1 MSLKLIN
8 AGPSPYGRKVAIILE
23 EKALP
28 YEVQYDRPWN
38 EGTCTPQYNPLEQ
51 LPILVLE
58 SGETIY
64 DSPYIVEWLETRYPE
79 PALLPADVD
88 GRLEARKRQMLGERL
103 MDFASI
109 IIFESSREHPSKPW
123 YDRYAKKVLGAFEE
137 LERIYST
144 GIQGKLPLDLGDIA
158 VVTTLELFAFAVA
171 DGVAPDIAE
180 MRWRGRYPAL
190 TELVERLGERPS
202 FANTVPQHMEFDLGE
217 TVA

>member
-1 MSLKLIN
+1 MLFKLIN
-8 AGPSPYGRKVAIILE
+8 ARPSPYGRKVAIILE
-23 EKALP
+23 EKGLP

-58 SGETIY
+58 SGETVY
-64 DSPYIVEWLETRYPE
+64 DSPYIVEWLETRYPA

-103 MDFASI
+103 LDFAGI
-109 IIFESSREHPSKPW
+109 LIFESNREHQSKPW
-123 YDRYAKKVLGAFEE
+123 YDRHAKKVLGALQE
-137 LERIYST
+137 LERIYSE
-144 GIQGKLPLDLGDIA
+144 GAPGKMPLDLGDIA
-158 VVTTLELFAFAVA
+158 VVTTLDLFEFVVS
-171 DGVAPDIAE
+171 DGLSADIAE

-190 TELVERLGERPS
+190 TELVERLDQRPS
-202 FANTVPQHMEFDLGE
+202 FAKTIPQHMEFDLSE